1 MKLKLKVCGMRDPQN
16 IREVAALHPDFMGF
30 IFYEK
35 SKRFVGNNFSISS
48 EFPNKIKR
56 VGVFVNEKTEVILKL
71 VEQHRLDFVQLHGGE
86 SVEKC
91 ESLKKNKVGVIK
103 VFSIDKDFD
112 FDEVNDFISCTD
124 FFLFDTK
131 SDGYGGSGLA
141 FDWSMLNR
149 YKANVPFF
157 LSGGLSPENIAQ
169 ALTLKTPNL
178 FALDINSGVEISPG
192 LKNIDKIK
200 IINTILNSH

>member
-1 MKLKLKVCGMRDPQN
+1 
-16 IREVAALHPDFMGF
+16 
-30 IFYEK
+30 
-35 SKRFVGNNFSISS
+35 
-48 EFPNKIKR
+48 
-56 VGVFVNEKTEVILKL
+56 
-71 VEQHRLDFVQLHGGE
+71 LDFVQLHGGE